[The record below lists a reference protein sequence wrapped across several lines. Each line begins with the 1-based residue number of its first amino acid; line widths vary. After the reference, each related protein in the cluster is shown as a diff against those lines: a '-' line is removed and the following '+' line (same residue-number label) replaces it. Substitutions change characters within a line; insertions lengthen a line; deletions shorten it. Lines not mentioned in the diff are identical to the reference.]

1 MAKKKKK
8 VPGLNA
14 SSTADISF
22 ILLIFFLITT
32 SMDTD
37 SGLARRLPQ
46 PPDKEQED
54 AQIDVKERN
63 VLNVRL
69 NAAGALMCN
78 SEIIE
83 INLLR
88 DRAKEFI
95 QNPNDLSTLPEKSAV
110 EIDLLGQCYITKNH
124 VISVQTDRGTPYD
137 VYFQVQNE
145 LVAAYNELRNDLS
158 KAKFG
163 RPYDA
168 LNNEQQV
175 AIRAYYPQKISE
187 AEPKN
192 YGGTNSWQDLRKR
205 KVVKCPR

>member
-46 PPDKEQED
+46 PPDPDQED
-54 AQIDVKERN
+54 AEIDVKERN

-69 NAAGALMCN
+69 NAAGALMIN
-78 SEIIE
+78 SDVSDIRE
-83 INLLR
+83 LR
-88 DRAKEFI
+88 ARAKEFVK
-95 QNPNDLSTLPEKSAV
+95 NENDLSSLPEKHV
-110 EIDLLGQCYITKNH
+110 KEIELLGPCYVTDKH
-124 VISVQTDRGTPYD
+124 VISVQTDRGTPYEI
-137 VYFQVQNE
+137 YFEVQNE
-145 LVAAYNELRNDLS
+145 LVAAYNELREELA

-163 RPYDA
+163 RSYEYLTD
-168 LNNEQQV
+168 EQKV
-175 AIRAYYPQKISE
+175 AVRAYYPQKISE

-192 YGGTNSWQDLRKR
+192 YGGNK
-205 KVVKCPR
+205 

>member
-46 PPDKEQED
+46 PPDPDQED

-69 NAAGALMCN
+69 NAAGDLMIN
-78 SEIIE
+78 SDISDIKD
-83 INLLR
+83 LR
-88 DRAKEFI
+88 ARAKEFVK
-95 QNPNDLSTLPEKSAV
+95 NENDISSLPEKNV
-110 EIDLLGQCYITKNH
+110 KEIDLLGPCYVTDKH
-124 VISVQTDRGTPYD
+124 VISVQTDRGTPYE
-137 VYFQVQNE
+137 VYFEVQNE
-145 LVAAYNELRNDLS
+145 LVAAYNELREELS

-163 RPYDA
+163 RSFEFLTD
-168 LNNEQQV
+168 EQKF
-175 AIRAYYPQKISE
+175 AIKTYYPQKISE
-187 AEPKN
+187 AEPRN
-192 YGGTNSWQDLRKR
+192 YGGNK
-205 KVVKCPR
+205 